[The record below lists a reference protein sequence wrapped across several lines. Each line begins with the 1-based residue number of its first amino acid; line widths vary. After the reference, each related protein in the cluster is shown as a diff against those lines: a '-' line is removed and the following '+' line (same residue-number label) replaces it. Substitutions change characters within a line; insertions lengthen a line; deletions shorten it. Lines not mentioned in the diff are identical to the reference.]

1 MNSRDRVKTP
11 EQALAYLTDCTL
23 ATVST
28 MAMLKSRKK
37 GEFERQVRIAQQGV
51 DWMIAM
57 DIPAAGTR
65 AEEVAEHR
73 GSVEKWA
80 EQFMSSAS

>member
-1 MNSRDRVKTP
+1 MNSRDRVQTP
-11 EQALAYLTDCTL
+11 EQALAYMTDCTL
-23 ATVST
+23 ATVED
-28 MAMLKSRKK
+28 MASIKSRRK
-37 GEFERQVRIAQQGV
+37 GEFKRQIRIAQQGV
-51 DWMIAM
+51 NWMIVM

-65 AEEVAEHR
+65 AEDVAKHR